1 MPTLPVSVTFEE
13 KKSLFHAHAALA
25 ETRDM
30 AMQVLATQQ
39 EQYPDARHHC
49 WAYLLGAPEKPLS
62 LASNDDGEPSGT
74 AGKPML
80 NVLQHND
87 IGDVMVV
94 ISRYFGGIKLGAG
107 GLVRAYSRATAM
119 ALEQLQTH
127 TFIPR
132 IPIHLTVSFKDEQF
146 VRHIVEQHQGNIDA
160 CQYNDTVLLSVS
172 VPKVTA
178 VAFKQHIQMV
188 TINDESK

>member
-1 MPTLPVSVTFEE
+1 MTFEE

-25 ETRDM
+25 ESREM
-30 AMQVLATQQ
+30 AMQVLTTQQ
-39 EQYPDARHHC
+39 IQYPDARHHC
-49 WAYLLGAPEKPLS
+49 WAYLLGAPEQPVS

-94 ISRYFGGIKLGAG
+94 ISRYFGGVKLGAG

-119 ALEQLQTH
+119 ALEQLQTR

-146 VRHIVEQHQGNIDA
+146 VRHIVEQHHGSIDA
-160 CQYNDTVLLSVS
+160 CQYSDTVLLSVS
-172 VPKVTA
+172 VPKA
-178 VAFKQHIQMV
+178 AELAFKQHIQMV
-188 TINDESK
+188 TINNESK